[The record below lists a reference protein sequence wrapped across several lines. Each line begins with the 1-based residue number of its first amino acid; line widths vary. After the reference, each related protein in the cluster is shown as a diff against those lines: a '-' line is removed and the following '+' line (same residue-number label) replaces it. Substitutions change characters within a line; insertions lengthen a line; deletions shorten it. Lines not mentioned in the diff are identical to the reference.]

1 MASQC
6 SVELSAL
13 VEKACEA
20 YHIRQD
26 GLLDLYYLED
36 IIYAIGIREKDVT
49 EEVYGY
55 VGQAEEENQYFINI
69 NLAVSKIVKIIQSR
83 ENTETKL
90 PSILPLSSPK
100 LNGIGNKTKPS
111 AIPPL
116 PQTSPLSSPE
126 FDQDEFAERM
136 LEDTYQLSLTPEPT
150 PVDNLPTS
158 TITRQSHK
166 PRDLHTIP
174 NSRKTLGLNWKFE
187 ESSQLPPYIIQLPT
201 VNRKESRDPRIRS
214 RLKRQQAKEKAAII
228 QID

>member
-1 MASQC
+1 M
-6 SVELSAL
+6 EISAL
-13 VEKACEA
+13 VEKACMA
-20 YHIRQD
+20 YHVRQD
-26 GLLDLYYLED
+26 ELLDLFYMAD
-36 IIYAIGIREKDVT
+36 ILYAIGIRERDVT
-49 EEVYGY
+49 EEVYDY

-69 NLAVSKIVKIIQSR
+69 NLAVSKIIKIIQSR
-83 ENTETKL
+83 KNTETKL
-90 PSILPLSSPK
+90 PSTSPLSSPE
-100 LNGIGNKTKPS
+100 LDGTGNKTKPS
-111 AIPPL
+111 AMPPL

-126 FDQDEFAERM
+126 FDQDEYAERM

-187 ESSQLPPYIIQLPT
+187 ESSQLPPFIIQLPP
-201 VNRKESRDPRIRS
+201 VDRKESRDPRVRS
-214 RLKRQQAKEKAAII
+214 RLKRQQAKEKTAII